1 MHMVRFAPKER
12 KPGDHIR
19 AEDWNSMQREIR
31 DDLAQLE
38 ETARVLGHRKG
49 TFVARGIAS
58 HDIFVTLNWDTEPQV
73 FVQLLFPLDRTEGKR
88 FRCYA
93 HEASKSGFRVY
104 ALSEDGMT
112 PGIAE
117 WFAIGIK

>member
-1 MHMVRFAPKER
+1 MVRFAPKER

-19 AEDWNSMQREIR
+19 SDDWNSMQKEIR
-31 DDLAQLE
+31 DDLLQLE
-38 ETARVLGHRKG
+38 ETTRILGHRKG
-49 TFVARGIAS
+49 VFVARGIAS

-73 FVQLLFPLDRTEGKR
+73 FVQLLFSLDRGETKKR
-88 FRCYA
+88 YRCYA
-93 HEASKSGFRVY
+93 HEVSKSGFRVY
-104 ALSEDGMT
+104 ALSDDGMT